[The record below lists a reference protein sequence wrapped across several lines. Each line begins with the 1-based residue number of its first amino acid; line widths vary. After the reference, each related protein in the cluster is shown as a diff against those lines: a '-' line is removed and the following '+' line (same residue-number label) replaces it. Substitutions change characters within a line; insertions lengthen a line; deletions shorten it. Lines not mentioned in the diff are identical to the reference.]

1 MKKLII
7 SLLLSAT
14 VILAATGCGKEQQA
28 DAKDE
33 VTAVEETVVAERTEA
48 VTEVETEEEGGEK
61 VSGPVSFTDA
71 LGRQVTVENPKKV
84 AVLLGSFADVWTLAG
99 GEVAATVKDAWT
111 SFDLGLSETTVNVG
125 SFMEPDL
132 EKLFDAEPDFIIA
145 SAGTSAQVEL
155 LDTFET
161 SGVTVAYFEVSNFDD
176 YLNMLGICTRITGNT
191 ENYEKYGTAVA
202 ASIEDIKEKAKQDL
216 DAKLAGGEE
225 APTVLF
231 IRAAASSVKAKGSEG
246 TVGGEILADLGSV
259 NIADGDSAL
268 LDDLSLEAIV
278 AADPDYIFV
287 TTQGEDKEAAL
298 SNVADLLSNNPA
310 WSELSAVKSG
320 RYFEI
325 EKELYNSKP
334 NARWGEAYE
343 KLANILYGE

>member
-1 MKKLII
+1 M
-7 SLLLSAT
+7 
-14 VILAATGCGKEQQA
+14 
-28 DAKDE
+28 
-33 VTAVEETVVAERTEA
+33 
-48 VTEVETEEEGGEK
+48 
-61 VSGPVSFTDA
+61 
-71 LGRQVTVENPKKV
+71 
-84 AVLLGSFADVWTLAG
+84 
-99 GEVAATVKDAWT
+99 
-111 SFDLGLSETTVNVG
+111 GLSETTVNVG

-132 EKLFDAEPDFIIA
+132 EKLFEAEPDFIIA

-161 SGVTVAYFEVSNFDD
+161 SGVPFAYFEVSDFDD

-202 ASIEDIKEKAKQDL
+202 ASIEDIREKAKQDL
-216 DAKLAGGEE
+216 DAKLAGGEK

-246 TVGGEILADLGSV
+246 TVGGEILADLGAI
-259 NIADGDSAL
+259 NIADGDTAL

-298 SNVADLLSNNPA
+298 ANVADLLSNNPA
-310 WSELSAVKSG
+310 WSELSAVKNG